1 SVGLTVHLCL
11 SAHGIRSELTMT
23 SSECSGVQQTIGEGG
38 VIVGGFCSVTDGNKT
53 AALLKL
59 YFLMGILCSL
69 AFNLVYYS
77 PALLH

>member
-1 SVGLTVHLCL
+1 YLYYSVLLKKFRPSG
-11 SAHGIRSELTMT
+11 MT
-23 SSECSGVQQTIGEGG
+23 NIHVGEGG